1 MKLATK
7 VFKRTDWYVTSNFG
21 YRKDPITGE
30 TKYHSGTDYGTNC
43 KKWPQYAIEDGYVH
57 IVHSTD
63 NGGYGKYIWVRYPRL
78 NISILHGH
86 LDSIK
91 VKQGDKVVSGTLLGY
106 TGKTGKST
114 GIHMHMGMTLIGSSK
129 WINPH
134 TYEYIEPPKVEPK
147 VEEPKVETKVEPPKV
162 ETPKV
167 EVKKTGLAVGDKVK
181 IIKPGNGSSYG
192 TSNTARGIGWIR
204 YITAIYPGRAY
215 PYQVG
220 LAGRTNSLSTTG
232 FYKAEALN
240 KIN

>member
-7 VFKRTDWYVTSNFG
+7 VFKRTDWYVTSNYG
-21 YRKDPITGE
+21 YRKDPLTGE
-30 TKYHSGTDYGTNC
+30 TRMHNGTDYGTHC
-43 KKWPQYAIEDGYVH
+43 KKWPQYAVEDGYVH

-78 NISILHGH
+78 NISVLHAH
-86 LDSIK
+86 MDSIK
-91 VKQGDKVVSGTLLGY
+91 VKQGDKVNSKTLLGY
-106 TGKTGKST
+106 TGKSGRVT
-114 GIHMHMGMTLIGSSK
+114 GIHLHLGMKLIGSSK
-129 WINPH
+129 WLNPH
-134 TYEYIEPPKVEPK
+134 TYEYTEPPKKEPK
-147 VEEPKVETKVEPPKV
+147 AEEPKVEP
-162 ETPKV
+162 PKV

-192 TSNTARGIGWIR
+192 TSNTARGIGWTR